1 MLVSTKG
8 RYALR
13 VMIDLAMHEEGRYVP
28 LKEMA
33 DRQDI
38 SQKYME
44 AIMTQLSKAHL
55 VEAHHGKGGGYKLIR
70 DPKEY
75 RISEIL
81 EVTESSLAPVSC
93 LRDDADPCPK
103 ADKCITLPMW
113 KELYKVTKEYLDS
126 VTLEALKGDSDVD
139 INCL

>member
-13 VMIDLAMHEEGRYVP
+13 VMTDLAMHEQDRFVP

-33 DRQDI
+33 ERQDI

-44 AIMTQLSKAHL
+44 AIMTVLSKAHL
-55 VEAHHGKGGGYKLIR
+55 VEAHHGKGGGYKLVR
-70 DPKEY
+70 DPKDY
-75 RISEIL
+75 KISEIL

-93 LRDDADPCPK
+93 LKDDAEPCPK
-103 ADKCITLPMW
+103 ADRCITLPMW
-113 KELYKVTKEYLDS
+113 KELYNVTKGYLDS
-126 VTLEALKGDSDVD
+126 VTLEDLKSDSEIHID
-139 INCL
+139 CL

>member
-13 VMIDLAMHEEGRYVP
+13 VMTDLAMHEQDRFVP

-33 DRQDI
+33 ERQDI

-44 AIMTQLSKAHL
+44 AIMTVLSKAHL
-55 VEAHHGKGGGYKLIR
+55 VEAHHGKGGGYKLVR
-70 DPKEY
+70 EPKDY
-75 RISEIL
+75 KISEIL

-93 LRDDADPCPK
+93 LKDDAEPCPK
-103 ADKCITLPMW
+103 ADRCITLPMW
-113 KELYKVTKEYLDS
+113 KELYKVTKGYLDS
-126 VTLEALKGDSDVD
+126 VTLEDLKGDSEIHID
-139 INCL
+139 CL

>member
-13 VMIDLAMHEEGRYVP
+13 VMTDLAMHEQGRFIP

-33 DRQDI
+33 ERQSI

-44 AIMTQLSKAHL
+44 AIMTSLSKAHL
-55 VEAHHGKGGGYKLIR
+55 VEAHHGKGGGYKLVR
-70 DPKEY
+70 EPKDY
-75 RISEIL
+75 KISDIL

-93 LRDDADPCPK
+93 LKDDAEPCPK
-103 ADKCITLPMW
+103 ADKCLTLPMW
-113 KELYKVTKEYLDS
+113 KELYKVTKGYLDS
-126 VTLEALKGDSDVD
+126 VTLEDLRNDNSKQIDS
-139 INCL
+139 L

>member
-13 VMIDLAMHEEGRYVP
+13 VMIDLAMHEDGRFVP

-44 AIMTQLSKAHL
+44 AIMTQLSKANL
-55 VEAHHGKGGGYKLIR
+55 LEAHHGKGGGFKLVREPKDYK
-70 DPKEY
+70 
-75 RISEIL
+75 ISEIL

-93 LRDDADPCPK
+93 LREDAEPCPK
-103 ADKCITLPMW
+103 AEKCITLPMW
-113 KELYKVTKEYLDS
+113 KELYNVTKGYLDS
-126 VTLEALKGDSDVD
+126 VTLEDLKGDSDVD
-139 INCL
+139 IDCL

>member
-13 VMIDLAMHEEGRYVP
+13 VMIDLAMHEEGRFVP

-44 AIMTQLSKAHL
+44 AIMTQLSKSHL
-55 VEAHHGKGGGYKLIR
+55 VEAHHGKGGGYKLVR
-70 DPKEY
+70 EPKEY
-75 RISEIL
+75 KVSEIL
-81 EVTESSLAPVSC
+81 EVTEASLAPVSC
-93 LRDDADPCPK
+93 LRADADPCPK

-113 KELYKVTKEYLDS
+113 KELYNVTKSYLDS
-126 VTLEALKGDSDVD
+126 VTLEDLKGDSDVD